1 MWTFERYTESRGRS
15 AVPTTLRLTRL
26 RRFSR
31 CNRFC
36 WTTDIL
42 YLLAGLADLAPDLL
56 VAVADALAL
65 VGLRRPYAT
74 DLRGHLADALLVYP
88 AHDDGR
94 RVGDLELDALA
105 RLDQDGVR
113 EPYLQVHVAPLQRGP
128 VADARDLERLREP
141 LGDAGNGVLDE
152 APGEPVHRLV
162 VRGVGGPVDD
172 EDLLGPRALLR
183 EVAYVAL
190 LLEDAGY
197 VSLHLGVGDLGPLV
211 LRHLRVADP
220 GEEIRYGIVNRHRSL
235 PTRFRYPGDLALV
248 GELPE
253 ADPAQPELPVVPVR
267 PAAPLAPVVLPD
279 PELLLLLLLYQ
290 QSFSRHYLSTP
301 PEGHPE
307 QPQEL

>member
-74 DLRGHLADALLVYP
+74 DLRGHLADPLLVYP

-113 EPYLQVHVAPLQRGP
+113 EPYLQVHVPPLQRGP
-128 VADARDLERLREP
+128 VSDARDLERLREP
-141 LGDAGNGVLDE
+141 FGYAGDGVLDQ
-152 APGEPVHRLV
+152 APRQAVHRLV
-162 VRGVGGPVDD
+162 LGRVRRPLQH
-172 EDLLGPRALLR
+172 EAP
-183 EVAYVAL
+183 L
-190 LLEDAGY
+190 LLSHLDAAPNGHGQ
-197 VSLHLGVGDLGPLV
+197 LPL
-211 LRHLRVADP
+211 R
-220 GEEIRYGIVNRHRSL
+220 
-235 PTRFRYPGDLALV
+235 PGDLYA
-248 GELPE
+248 
-253 ADPAQPELPVVPVR
+253 PVR
-267 PAAPLAPVVLPD
+267 DLDAHPA
-279 PELLLLLLLYQ
+279 
-290 QSFSRHYLSTP
+290 
-301 PEGHPE
+301 
-307 QPQEL
+307 

>member
-128 VADARDLERLREP
+128 VTDARDLERLREP
-141 LGDAGNGVLDE
+141 FGDAGNGVLDQ

-162 VRGVGGPVDD
+162 VRGVGGPVEDD
-172 EDLLGPRALLR
+172 GPVLLPDL
-183 EVAYVAL
+183 
-190 LLEDAGY
+190 DAAPDGDGE
-197 VSLHLGVGDLGPLV
+197 LAPWAGDLHAP
-211 LRHLRVADP
+211 A
-220 GEEIRYGIVNRHRSL
+220 
-235 PTRFRYPGDLALV
+235 GDLDV
-248 GELPE
+248 H
-253 ADPAQPELPVVPVR
+253 PAGDLDR
-267 PAAPLAPVVLPD
+267 
-279 PELLLLLLLYQ
+279 
-290 QSFSRHYLSTP
+290 RLSNP
-301 PEGHPE
+301 
-307 QPQEL
+307 